1 MSINR
6 KSILSVLIVL
16 CMICALFPATALAD
30 VVQTV
35 EAINTD
41 VGTIDDNVA
50 VTADSTDACGVD
62 VEARNDDA
70 GANVTG
76 TVTASNSASLD
87 AYGVYVYANNGN
99 TATVGAGDTAASSA
113 GDDAVGVNVMTVGAG
128 TEANITTGAVTAE
141 SGDDGYGVSNSSNG
155 ASSSTITT
163 GDINVTAGYY
173 GHGID
178 SDAINDT
185 NGTTSVEITSGNIE
199 VEGCHNSYGVSVGSK
214 NTGSGEAVTTVTV
227 GDVSVAA
234 DSDHTAYGIYAKAE
248 GDGAYMTV
256 NAQNVFNAVELY
268 AENGG
273 STTLN
278 VDGDVAGEDTAIKL
292 VPVGEES
299 EINVDVDGTIDGET
313 LGVGVKAQQNGGE
326 YEVESEVAITAWK
339 IEVNDDD
346 HGLGFVT
353 DQGIIY
359 NDASE
364 AMEKNIL
371 YYVKT
376 DDAEGA
382 TLSAVDGSGMPVDA
396 VTEGTTVFLKVDVQE
411 GYTVNGAFN
420 GKGER
425 VPLQQDASGNYY
437 VEVERGGG
445 VFLSVSTEK
454 IELYG
459 FVIIIY
465 REDKSVEAKFFV
477 QRNDIKIEKT
487 GEPDEAAMQVLS
499 AGIDGACIY
508 KASYAFT
515 DDLANHGN
523 FLVNFMLPGYEGQTV
538 TVATA
543 VNGEQVLYR
552 NLRVGSN
559 SAVAFSAN
567 RLGDFAVFLG

>member
-141 SGDDGYGVSNSSNG
+141 SGDDGYGVSNYSNG

-346 HGLGFVT
+346 HVLGFVT

-559 SAVAFSAN
+559 SAVAFNAN